1 MYLHVHIKAFFSPEG
16 LKCMA
21 IDSDYIMQL
30 GGLPAV
36 TEGSMSSPLC
46 RVGVFFAPF
55 FAALLN
61 TFN

>member
-1 MYLHVHIKAFFSPEG
+1 
-16 LKCMA
+16 MA

-36 TEGSMSSPLC
+36 TEGSMSPQLC
-46 RVGVFFAPF
+46 RVVFCAF